1 MTAGPEVRILPDA
14 AAAVPIL
21 LDEVRG
27 LLAGAERP
35 LLGLATGG
43 TFRPFLRALAAA
55 LASGQLAGADRLLA
69 THLDE
74 YVDFPPDRR
83 GGMVHELT
91 TECPPLQEMQRRG
104 AFLPVPHVAEPAA
117 LAAHEERLARAGGV
131 GLQFL
136 GIGRNGHLAFH
147 EPGVPFDRGFHVAE
161 LASSTRDDARARFAP
176 AEPPTH
182 AVTSGVATIL
192 AARRLVLCAFGS
204 TKAAPVAAMLH
215 GPIDPVCPASALRRH
230 GNALVLLDRA
240 AAG

>member
-1 MTAGPEVRILPDA
+1 MSAGPEVRILPDA
-14 AAAVPIL
+14 AEAVPIL
-21 LDEVRG
+21 LDEVRA
-27 LLAGAERP
+27 LLAGAGSA

-43 TFRPFLRALAAA
+43 TFRPFLRAFAAA
-55 LASGQLAGADRLLA
+55 LAAGQLMGQERLLV

-74 YVDFPPDRR
+74 YLGFPPERQ
-83 GGMVHELT
+83 GGMVHELVT
-91 TECPPLQEMQRRG
+91 CCPPLQHLLRRG
-104 AFLPVPHVAEPAA
+104 AFLPVPHVADPAA

-136 GIGRNGHLAFH
+136 GVGRNGHLAFH

-161 LASSTRDDARARFAP
+161 LAAVTRDDARAHFAP

-192 AARRLVLCAFGS
+192 AARRLLLCAFGRA
-204 TKAAPVAAMLH
+204 KAAAVAAMLH
-215 GPIDPVCPASALRRH
+215 GPIEPACPASALRQH
-230 GNALVLLDRA
+230 GNALVLLDRE